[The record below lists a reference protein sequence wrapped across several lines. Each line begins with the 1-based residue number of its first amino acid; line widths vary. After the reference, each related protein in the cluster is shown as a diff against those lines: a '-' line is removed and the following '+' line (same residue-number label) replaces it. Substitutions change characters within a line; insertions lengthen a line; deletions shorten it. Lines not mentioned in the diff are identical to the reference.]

1 MDFLNKVT
9 ETLSNTGREAADKAK
24 ELAEIASLKGQIS
37 TCEEVIKKN
46 YLEIGRLFMEDYKD
60 VEDAPYEKQRMAILN
75 ARKGI
80 AELQKQIRD
89 IKGL

>member
-80 AELQKQIRD
+80 SELQKQIRD